1 MQQHSPERHIFTVS
15 ELSRDVRTLLEQAFP
30 LIWLEGEISNL
41 ARPASGHWYLSLKDS
56 KAQIRCAMFRQR
68 NRLLDFT
75 PEDGMH
81 VLARGRLSL
90 YEPRGDFQF
99 IIEHLEPAGDGA
111 LQRAFEQLKQKLD
124 HEGLFDSAHK
134 QALPRWPK
142 RIGIITSP
150 SGAAIRDILSTLK
163 RRFPACPVLIYP
175 AAVQGEQAAD
185 ELVRA
190 LQRADARQECDVLI
204 LARGGGSLEDLW
216 PFNEERLAR
225 AIHACRIPVVSGIGH
240 EIDFTIADFVADQ
253 RAPTP
258 TAAAELVSQD
268 QTHLLRQFLN
278 YRQRL
283 SRAMRNS
290 LRQQENRFRALCSRL
305 RHPRQRLE
313 AQIQR
318 LDELDQRLQ
327 RALRHRLENRRHH
340 LARHR
345 ARLQQ
350 HSPQQRLQRLRERL
364 HFLHH
369 RLNEQQRHRQ
379 HHLRQQLTALG
390 QRLHTVSPL
399 ATLERG
405 YAIVTR
411 SDNGQL
417 VRHSQQLQPGQQ
429 VDARL
434 AHGRIRCNV
443 EDILE

>member
-1 MQQHSPERHIFTVS
+1 MQYSAERHIFTVS
-15 ELSRDVRTLLEQAFP
+15 ELSKDVRTLLEQAFP
-30 LIWLEGEISNL
+30 LIWLEGEVSNL
-41 ARPASGHWYLSLKDS
+41 ARPASGHWYLSLKDD

-68 NRLLDFT
+68 NRLLDFN
-75 PEDGMH
+75 PEDGMQ

-90 YEPRGDFQF
+90 YEPRGDFQL

-124 HEGLFDSAHK
+124 REGLFHSAHK
-134 QALPRWPK
+134 QALPRWPN

-185 ELVRA
+185 ELIHA
-190 LQRADARQECDVLI
+190 LQLANTRQECDVLI

-216 PFNEERLAR
+216 PFNDERLAR

-268 QTHLLRQFLN
+268 QEHLLRQFLN
-278 YRQRL
+278 YHQRL
-283 SRAMRNS
+283 ARAMRNA
-290 LRQQENRFRALCSRL
+290 LRQQKNHFLSLRNRL
-305 RHPRQRLE
+305 RHPRQHLE
-313 AQIQR
+313 AQAQR

-327 RALRHRLENRRHH
+327 RALHHRLENRHHH
-340 LARHR
+340 LARQR

-350 HSPQQRLQRLRERL
+350 HNPQQYLERLRERL

-369 RLNEQQRHRQ
+369 RLSEQQRHRQ
-379 HHLRQQLTALG
+379 QRLRQQLAGLG

-405 YAIVTR
+405 YAIITR

-417 VRHSQQLQPGQQ
+417 VRRSQQLQAGQQ
-429 VDARL
+429 IDARL
-434 AHGRIRCNV
+434 AHGRIRCSV